1 MINDFFQKASEKEIA
16 NVKEKHFGGCVL
28 EGQHLGNN
36 EPQKYQN
43 ARTILRNNGNVT
55 KSKDTV

>member
-1 MINDFFQKASEKEIA
+1 MIKDFFQKASEKEIA

-36 EPQKYQN
+36 EP
-43 ARTILRNNGNVT
+43 
-55 KSKDTV
+55 